1 MILKLGIKTYP
12 KLIDLHVVLL
22 FEHASSQ
29 SETVATGT
37 VVVLASDN
45 REPIA
50 TLV

>member
-1 MILKLGIKTYP
+1 MRKTYP
-12 KLIDLHVVLL
+12 KLMALHIVLL

-29 SETVATGT
+29 SETVATEI
-37 VVVLASDN
+37 VVVLASGN